1 MGEGLRGIACGG
13 GAERYCMW
21 GRGREVLHA
30 REGLRGIACGGGAEG
45 IACGGG
51 AESY

>member
-21 GRGREVLHA
+21 GGAERYCMWGE
-30 REGLRGIACGGGAEG
+30 ELRGSCMLFMLPYVRGM
-45 IACGGG
+45 
-51 AESY
+51 